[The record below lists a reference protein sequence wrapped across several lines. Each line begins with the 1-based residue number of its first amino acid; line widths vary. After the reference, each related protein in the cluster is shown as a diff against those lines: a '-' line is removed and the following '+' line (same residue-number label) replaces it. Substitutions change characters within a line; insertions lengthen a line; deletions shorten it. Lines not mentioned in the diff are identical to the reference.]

1 MPSPNDPRVI
11 SALSRALGW
20 SPADVVALPD
30 YLRAFCFEL
39 LNYDGP
45 EAGQ

>member
-1 MPSPNDPRVI
+1 MPSPDDPRVI

-20 SPADVVALPD
+20 SADEIRSLPD
-30 YLRAFCFEL
+30 YVLTFCFEL
-39 LNYDGP
+39 LNYGP